1 MITETI
7 ENGRSFS
14 GEVYREEAP
23 EVVLIDQLEC
33 EHISFSKVSEE
44 LNKEFKFCSHRVL
57 VEYLSNL
64 NDNY

>member
-33 EHISFSKVSEE
+33 EHIDFRLIKKD
-44 LNKEFKFCSHRVL
+44 LNKDFKFCGHRVL
-57 VEYLSNL
+57 VEYLINL
-64 NDNY
+64 NNH

>member
-1 MITETI
+1 MTTETI

-33 EHISFSKVSEE
+33 EHIDFRLIKRD
-44 LNKEFKFCSHRVL
+44 LNKDFKFCSHRVL

>member
-14 GEVYREEAP
+14 GDVYREEAP

-33 EHISFSKVSEE
+33 EHISFSKV
-44 LNKEFKFCSHRVL
+44 RL